1 MPSTSQSPGHPDFL
15 PRTAQAPA
23 RYCAVSI
30 RRRIDKPIIIGG
42 GFSRLAR
49 PAGQQMFNQAPLQI
63 CKDAIQS
70 AAAHAPGV
78 ISFCIQ
84 SAAARE
90 IDCAHMILAAYAN
103 AIHIAAPAYSTSFS
117 AFHRLHLA
125 QWRVLP
131 ARALII
137 FRAA

>member
-1 MPSTSQSPGHPDFL
+1 
-15 PRTAQAPA
+15 
-23 RYCAVSI
+23 
-30 RRRIDKPIIIGG
+30 
-42 GFSRLAR
+42 
-49 PAGQQMFNQAPLQI
+49 
-63 CKDAIQS
+63 
-70 AAAHAPGV
+70 V

-84 SAAARE
+84 SAAAHE
-90 IDCAHMILAAYAN
+90 IDCAHAILAAYAN